1 MRRRRLMG
9 VYRGFVKSM
18 DAVAPITVARSA
30 AAEVGGTTQHC
41 GPSATQKLAEGAA
54 EYNRHRPARPA
65 LQRPSSSVNT
75 VALTGHPRYA
85 RRHVICGVPSTSRR
99 RHDRIRQ
106 ARRGLRAALRA
117 RRGTEIQGHRAA
129 QQAFGAVGG
138 GKARADRRRSR
149 QLRTLG
155 RHDRSRGRRR
165 SRRGAQ
171 DPQGFRR
178 QRRQSVRS
186 SDRPHHDRIDG
197 QGRRRHPSRKVAHI
211 MAIPTFS
218 LAKKLH
224 AGETVY
230 SGWCGLPYPLVAE
243 TLARDGF
250 AAVAIESQHGL
261 WDVGGI
267 LNGIAAVRQGGG
279 APIVRVPLN
288 DFALVSRALDFGAEG
303 IIAPMINTAADAKAF
318 AAAAKFPPI
327 GERSWGPHR
336 AMTLGGV
343 SDMGTYLR
351 EANENIITL
360 AMIETR
366 TSLQNFEAII
376 TTPGIDGFFLGP
388 SDLSIALSDGK
399 TVDPLSKEVD
409 GHLDKM
415 IAGAQKAKK
424 IPGAYCHSA
433 ERAAALAKRGV
444 RFLAVS
450 SDLSMLRAGAAAA
463 LKVLKG

>member
-1 MRRRRLMG
+1 
-9 VYRGFVKSM
+9 
-18 DAVAPITVARSA
+18 
-30 AAEVGGTTQHC
+30 
-41 GPSATQKLAEGAA
+41 
-54 EYNRHRPARPA
+54 
-65 LQRPSSSVNT
+65 
-75 VALTGHPRYA
+75 
-85 RRHVICGVPSTSRR
+85 
-99 RHDRIRQ
+99 
-106 ARRGLRAALRA
+106 
-117 RRGTEIQGHRAA
+117 
-129 QQAFGAVGG
+129 
-138 GKARADRRRSR
+138 
-149 QLRTLG
+149 
-155 RHDRSRGRRR
+155 
-165 SRRGAQ
+165 
-171 DPQGFRR
+171 
-178 QRRQSVRS
+178 
-186 SDRPHHDRIDG
+186 
-197 QGRRRHPSRKVAHI
+197 
-211 MAIPTFS
+211 MAIPAFT

-250 AAVAIESQHGL
+250 AAVTIESQHGL

-267 LNGIAAVRQGGG
+267 LAGIAAVRQGGG

-303 IIAPMINTAADAKAF
+303 IIAPMINTAADARAF

-351 EANENIITL
+351 EANDHIITL

-376 TTPGIDGFFLGP
+376 STPGIDGFFLGP

-399 TVDPLSKEVD
+399 NVDPLSKEVE
-409 GHLDKM
+409 GHLDTL

-444 RFLAVS
+444 KFLAVS